1 MKRFYQS
8 ISLLLILLLTL
19 GCFVGCG
26 GGKSETTDETTIEP
40 AASEELNLG
49 TYRLSVFDG
58 TSVAEYAELMEISY
72 EEARNSFVITLMKDG
87 KANLY
92 TDGESSDLTWKLDGE
107 KFQIGEGGEYFEGT
121 LKNGVITLDFGTL
134 EIVYTKDENEAP
146 PAATDAP
153 VSTDAPAAGYD
164 WWDGDWYGW
173 WGISDAEGRFA
184 EYNDSFLDAFAEI
197 RVDGDVGTVKLWH
210 CYGSRESRIAEA
222 EIEFVDGAG
231 ENGYFYTSGGTFF
244 PDGEIEI
251 DGDTVTPMELVYYDW
266 VVDPA
271 DSSVSQFE
279 DMIEIMGYYTDP
291 ENEENTFTYYV
302 YLKPW
307 GETWEDVRDGDT
319 TDCIYDDMMPYFY
332 DDWYLPLLELG
343 YTDGIVDYSEGETII
358 ENGTYAPG
366 YQPPDTTDE
375 PAATDAPAAL
385 DPAERFDGTG
395 EVEMDVLEQ
404 GLAWC
409 KEETGYKTTYDEV
422 AAQFGVH
429 GKREMSEFYEN
440 MVYYTWSNGDAYVKV
455 GFTINDDG
463 SETWNVTQYDGFN

>member
-1 MKRFYQS
+1 MKRFYQC
-8 ISLLLILLLTL
+8 ISVLLVLLLTL
-19 GCFVGCG
+19 GCLAGCG
-26 GGKSETTDETTIEP
+26 GDAGGD
-40 AASEELNLG
+40 AADANLG
-49 TYRLSVFDG
+49 MYRFSEMDG
-58 TSVAEYAELMEISY
+58 MSVAEYASLLGISY
-72 EEARNSFVITLMKDG
+72 EEARGTYTVTLLSGG
-87 KANLY
+87 KAKL
-92 TDGESSDLTWKLDGE
+92 TSDDEVTEGTWKLDGE
-107 KFQIGEGGEYFEGT
+107 KFTLGEAGAAYEGT
-121 LKNGVITLDFGTL
+121 LKDGVMSISIGGVEF
-134 EIVYTKDENEAP
+134 VFTKDEKETP
-146 PAATDAP
+146 PANTDEPANTDAP

-173 WGISDAEGRFA
+173 WAIKDGTGEFEG
-184 EYNDSFLDAFAEI
+184 YNDSFLDAFAEI

-222 EIEFVDGAG
+222 EIEFVDGEG

-244 PDGEIEI
+244 PDGEIES
-251 DGDTVTPMELVYYDW
+251 GGEAVTPMELVYYDW

-271 DSSVSQFE
+271 DSSVSHFE

-291 ENEENTFTYYV
+291 DNEENTFTYYV

-319 TDCIYDDMMPYFY
+319 SDCLYDDMMPYFY

-343 YTDGIVDYSEGETII
+343 YTDGIVDFDEGVTYI

-375 PAATDAPAAL
+375 PVATDAPAAL
-385 DPAERFDGTG
+385 DPAARFDGTG
-395 EVEMDVLEQ
+395 EVDMATLEK

-429 GKREMSEFYEN
+429 GRRELSEFYED
-440 MVYYTWSNGDAYVKV
+440 MVYYTWSCGDSYVKV
-455 GFTINDDG
+455 AFKINDDG
-463 SETWNVTQYDGFN
+463 SETWNNTQYDGF